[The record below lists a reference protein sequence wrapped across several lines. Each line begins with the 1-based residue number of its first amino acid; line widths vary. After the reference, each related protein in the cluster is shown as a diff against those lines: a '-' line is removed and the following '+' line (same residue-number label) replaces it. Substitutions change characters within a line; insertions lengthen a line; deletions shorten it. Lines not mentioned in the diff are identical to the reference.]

1 VQDYDFIAAAPLGVA
16 RELFSSGGIQMS
28 DAPKPKFD
36 PVKLEQLSVA
46 QDYPM
51 ELNEFDL
58 LFRENAYCEM
68 AHVNGRG
75 YPVVTPM
82 FYVIKDDHIMMS
94 SIKEYRHKV
103 GHLTKNPKMTVSI
116 HNDGTNVRHQKAIL
130 VMGQAVIHDEDAMMR
145 EIHWQIIDKY
155 FFELTT
161 DEERAAAF
169 EAVHTPLRCIIEVV
183 PEKILTWDLG
193 KMLEAHDP
201 GVWFGESQFL
211 VQKHMK

>member
-1 VQDYDFIAAAPLGVA
+1 
-16 RELFSSGGIQMS
+16 MS
-28 DAPKPKFD
+28 DKSQVKFD
-36 PVKLEQLSVA
+36 PVKLEQLRVA
-46 QDYPM
+46 QDYPL
-51 ELNEFDL
+51 EPDEFEL

-68 AHVNGRG
+68 AHVNKRG

-103 GHLTKNPKMTVSI
+103 GCLKKNPKMTVSI

-130 VMGQAVIHDEDAMMR
+130 VMGQAVIHDDDALMR
-145 EIHWQIIDKY
+145 DIHWQIIDKY

-161 DEERAAAF
+161 DEEREAVF

-201 GVWFGESQFL
+201 GVWFGESQKL
-211 VQKHMK
+211 VEKHMK

>member
-1 VQDYDFIAAAPLGVA
+1 
-16 RELFSSGGIQMS
+16 MS
-28 DAPKPKFD
+28 DKSQVKFD
-36 PVKLEQLSVA
+36 PVKLEQLRVA
-46 QDYPM
+46 QDYPL
-51 ELNEFDL
+51 EPDEFEL

-68 AHVNGRG
+68 GHVNGRG

-103 GHLTKNPKMTVSI
+103 GHLMKNPKITVCI

-130 VMGQAVIHDEDAMMR
+130 VMGLATIHDDDALMR
-145 EIHWQIIDKY
+145 DIHWQIIDKY

-161 DEERAAAF
+161 DEERAAVF

-201 GVWFGESQFL
+201 GVWFGESQKL
-211 VQKHMK
+211 VKKHMK